1 VRLGVVSGDERRLAD
16 VHAIVVAALQ
26 SGLVEVERL
35 EFVDDRQAVIDPA
48 AVTVARQAR

>member
-1 VRLGVVSGDERRLAD
+1 MGCLPLPSGDNIAYAMRSAD
-16 VHAIVVAALQ
+16 GRPV
-26 SGLVEVERL
+26 RL